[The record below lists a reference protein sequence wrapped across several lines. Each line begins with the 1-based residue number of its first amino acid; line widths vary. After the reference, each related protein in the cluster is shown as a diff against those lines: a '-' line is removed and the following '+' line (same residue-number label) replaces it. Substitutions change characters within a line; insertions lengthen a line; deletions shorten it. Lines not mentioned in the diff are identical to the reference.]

1 MTDYLECANIH
12 KGISSK
18 KKTNL
23 IEMIVY
29 GHITN
34 QINKISPVHI
44 SKNERNQILKQN
56 EMNLRTLPGQGNAG
70 QTRKRIMA
78 STDSRECA
86 IRIREWIVQ

>member
-56 EMNLRTLPGQGNAG
+56 EMNVRKLPGHGTG
-70 QTRKRIMA
+70 LTRKKIMA